1 MPVSV
6 EARHCAWVW
15 ETLSR
20 RTQNPMTYRDF
31 IVLPFVLVSK
41 RVGGGWAIEPADFRN
56 RRATALKVLVDEG
69 QGFWLCH
76 KRLSSV
82 RSARSIDAKTGLPSR
97 RIDLAL
103 SASFCYALPAM
114 SHRSHRPIQPVVFA
128 GCRKDHDTDEREEPP
143 FG

>member
-41 RVGGGWAIEPADFRN
+41 RVGGGSQ
-56 RRATALKVLVDEG
+56 KVLVDEG

-128 GCRKDHDTDEREEPP
+128 GCRKDHDT
-143 FG
+143 